1 MSTYRTV
8 RGKTV
13 RLGRI
18 TLDVAQDGYLS
29 VIVLGVNG
37 EDDAAIGLAEPL
49 ASDVYNLL
57 GDVMEWESQ
66 KGSTEA
72 AMDRLGDVIAAKSG
86 ELDDVNAASNK

>member
-8 RGKTV
+8 RGKNV

-18 TLDVAQDGYLS
+18 GLDVDEETGNL
-29 VIVLGVNG
+29 VIVITEADSRPQTLSLD
-37 EDDAAIGLAEPL
+37 EKT

-66 KGSTEA
+66 KSSTENEIN
-72 AMDRLGDVIAAKSG
+72 RLAEDDVSG
-86 ELDDVNAASNK
+86 EADDSKAASNK